1 MLLSTFVAMLA
12 LQAPAAKPPAK
23 PAPSPAPA
31 PAAPALKGDPKAE
44 PKSEGDR
51 WIGDFDKATEIAK
64 KEGKDLLVDF
74 TGSDWCIWC
83 QKLHKEVFEFDS
95 FLDAAEKDYVL
106 VALDY
111 PRSEEA
117 KKKVP
122 NPTRNAE
129 LAQKYRIG
137 GYPTILL
144 MTAGGDAYAKS
155 GYQEG
160 GPEKYV
166 EDMKKLAEGGKKELA
181 ELNAFVAKA
190 DAAKAPDKPKLIEEA
205 IARLGKLPE
214 DSPFVSKVAAV
225 IAAAYT
231 VDADNKAGLKLKA
244 VEAMLKAGLTDAAT
258 IAAGKAIDPKNATGL
273 YERIVGA
280 DLASIRAKEQIAPW
294 VKSLDDLLAAG
305 PFKDVKI
312 GKQLL
317 ANATMM
323 SKQYLNDVAKAKVYA
338 TKLKELGLDG
348 PDDERLKQLVESI
361 LTASG

>member
-1 MLLSTFVAMLA
+1 MFLSTFVAMLA

-23 PAPSPAPA
+23 PAPAPAPA
-31 PAAPALKGDPKAE
+31 PAAPA
-44 PKSEGDR
+44 PKSESKSAGDR
-51 WIGDFDKATEIAK
+51 WIGDFDQATEIARK
-64 KEGKDLLVDF
+64 KGKDLLVDF

-137 GYPTILL
+137 GYPTVLL
-144 MTAGGDAYAKS
+144 MTAGGDAYAKT

-166 EDMKKLAEGGKKELA
+166 EDMKALAEGGKKDLA
-181 ELNAFVAKA
+181 EINAFAAKA
-190 DAAKAPDKPKLIEEA
+190 DAAKAPDKPKLVEEA
-205 IARLGKLPE
+205 IARLGKLPD
-214 DSPFVSKVAAV
+214 DSPFVAKVAAV
-225 IAAAYT
+225 VSAAYT
-231 VDADNKAGLKLKA
+231 IDADNKAGLKMKA
-244 VEAMLKAGLTDAAT
+244 VEAMLKAGQTDAAT
-258 IAAGKAIDPKNATGL
+258 IAAGKALDPKNANGL
-273 YERIVGA
+273 LERIVGA
-280 DLASIRAKEQIAPW
+280 DLASIRSKEQIAPW
-294 VKSLDDLLAAG
+294 VQTLDDLLAAG

-317 ANATMM
+317 ANATVM
-323 SKQYLNDVAKAKVYA
+323 SKQYLNDLAKAKVYA

-361 LTASG
+361 HTASG